1 MFKHILTNYR
11 TFIQGR
17 LSLSVKPV
25 STLKFLSPKL
35 KTVYRYETQF
45 CNPSFTN
52 GVWQFRGFQYFCY
65 EIWIYLVSSCSL
77 LLNQNLHKCKQETR
91 EFRST
96 ILLNFGLWGSR
107 GNPGNSF
114 TDFMFRWRSCECVVI
129 NSIGLSETIMFAE
142 NVSNRQMF
150 KIIWKKTILKQ
161 FWKKNLQFAISFYN
175 YLKILKN
182 PMTMAKSIK

>member
-142 NVSNRQMF
+142 NVSNCQMF
-150 KIIWKKTILKQ
+150 KISYNLKKDNFKTVLKKKSTIRHK
-161 FWKKNLQFAISFYN
+161 FLQLFENFE
-175 YLKILKN
+175 
-182 PMTMAKSIK
+182 KSHDYG